1 MAAKKTTG
9 TKRVVVT
16 GKTAKVVTETVS
28 TPVRYSALPKL
39 APAAKPTLKLAIT
52 ADQIAVKAY
61 ELFAA
66 GTPGGQL
73 DHWLA
78 AEAELKIAA

>member
-1 MAAKKTTG
+1 MATKIAPKKVSVTKAKKA
-9 TKRVVVT
+9 
-16 GKTAKVVTETVS
+16 TAAVS

-39 APAAKPTLKLAIT
+39 TTAAAAKPTVT
-52 ADQIAVKAY
+52 ADQIAAKAF

-66 GTPGGQL
+66 GRPGGEV

-78 AEAELKIAA
+78 AEAELKQAA

>member
-1 MAAKKTTG
+1 MSKTT
-9 TKRVVVT
+9 TK
-16 GKTAKVVTETVS
+16 KKSAPAKAKVTKATT

-39 APAAKPTLKLAIT
+39 TIAPRAEVT
-52 ADQIAVKAY
+52 ADQIATKAY

-66 GTPGGQL
+66 GRPGSEM

-78 AEAELKIAA
+78 AEAELKAA